1 MRRDVIYAMCHDQ
14 GKSLCA
20 QVRIQ
25 IKESALMS
33 KGCREYMSGV
43 GIADG

>member
-1 MRRDVIYAMCHDQ
+1 MCHDQ
-14 GKSLCA
+14 PLRSLLF

-33 KGCREYMSGV
+33 KGCNGYMSGV
-43 GIADG
+43 GIVDG